1 MGQGVEHVALVLA
14 QVRRLFQEISPGSP
28 VLFDDGIVT
37 GSDVVLVD
45 FFSGGVQ
52 VVEFEI
58 AVAFHARIRGNPLF
72 VGVDK
77 ALDDFLLEFL
87 SEIVH
92 QKIDAQPIGYADRIV
107 NAVQAATGLGTADTD
122 GFIIIKAHGD
132 AGGFVSGFPN
142 QVRRNA
148 AVHTAAH
155 GHENFFR
162 H

>member
-1 MGQGVEHVALVLA
+1 M
-14 QVRRLFQEISPGSP
+14 
-28 VLFDDGIVT
+28 
-37 GSDVVLVD
+37 
-45 FFSGGVQ
+45 
-52 VVEFEI
+52 VEFEVT
-58 AVAFHARIRGNPLF
+58 VAFHAGIRGNSLF
-72 VGVDK
+72 VGVDE
-77 ALDDFLLEFL
+77 ALDDFLLELL

-92 QKIDAQPIGYADRIV
+92 QKIDAQPIGHADRIV
-107 NAVQAATGLGTADTD
+107 NAVQTATGLGTADTD

-142 QVRRNA
+142 QVSRNA